1 MVEDQASGQ
10 ANGDGIGR
18 RSVALLVAV
27 VLGGFV
33 GAIFFPTVETKLV
46 EKRVEVPVEVVKYV
60 YRRIEVPVDRV
71 VEKRVEV
78 PIDRVVEKI
87 VLQRVEIPGPERE
100 VVRYV
105 SDRTQQANGKPT
117 YVMSEERINL
127 WKQIKKGMT
136 RKQVVDILGPPDG
149 EPSSSYL
156 GVFFHWGKGS
166 VFFETMSG
174 GGVVQFATPPE
185 Y

>member
-1 MVEDQASGQ
+1 MVENQESDQSKE
-10 ANGDGIGR
+10 NGIGR
-18 RSVALLVAV
+18 RSLGLLVAV
-27 VLGGFV
+27 ALGGFV

-60 YRRIEVPVDRV
+60 DRV
-71 VEKRVEV
+71 VEKRVEIPV
-78 PIDRVVEKI
+78 DRVVEKI
-87 VLQRVEIPGPERE
+87 VVQRVEIPGPERE

-136 RKQVVDILGPPDG
+136 RKQVVEILGPPDG
-149 EPSSSYL
+149 EPNSSYD

-166 VFFETMSG
+166 VFFETMSS
-174 GGVVQFATPPE
+174 GGVVKFVTPPE
-185 Y
+185 F

>member
-1 MVEDQASGQ
+1 MVEIEETEQ
-10 ANGDGIGR
+10 ANKWGVGR
-18 RSVALLVAV
+18 RTLALLVAV
-27 VLGGFV
+27 ALGGFL
-33 GAIFFPTVETKLV
+33 GAIFFPTVETRFF
-46 EKRVEVPVEVVKYV
+46 EKRVEVPVEVIKY
-60 YRRIEVPVDRV
+60 VDRV

-78 PIDRVVEKI
+78 PVDRVVEKI
-87 VLQRVEIPGPERE
+87 VVQRVEIPGPERA
-100 VVRYV
+100 VVTYV

-136 RKQVVDILGPPDG
+136 RKQVIEILGPPDG
-149 EPSSSYL
+149 EPDSSYM
-156 GVFFHWGKGS
+156 GVVFHWGKGS

-174 GGVVQFATPPE
+174 GGVVKFVTPPE